1 MPKNFGDSKKSCTFA
16 LAIEKST
23 CWSCNDIGIWCN
35 GNTTDSGPVI
45 PGSSPGIP
53 TSSFKWFFLNAKLGY
68 GVMVTL
74 QILVLSFLVRVR
86 VSQLESIFHSKDAF
100 FYIPKA
106 FLNMSPHF
114 ARYQKENPELS
125 PWVYDEFNDFFYCIS
140 ASNYLFSAS
149 IALIFSFTSFKSSF
163 NFSTLRFISST
174 RLLPFL
180 LAALRKPRLFS

>member
-1 MPKNFGDSKKSCTFA
+1 MIQKNVVPLHPQLRNNMLEIAMILGYGVMVTLQILVLSFLVRVRVSQLHF
-16 LAIEKST
+16 
-23 CWSCNDIGIWCN
+23 
-35 GNTTDSGPVI
+35 
-45 PGSSPGIP
+45 
-53 TSSFKWFFLNAKLGY
+53 FKWFFLNAKLGY

>member
-1 MPKNFGDSKKSCTFA
+1 
-16 LAIEKST
+16 
-23 CWSCNDIGIWCN
+23 
-35 GNTTDSGPVI
+35 
-45 PGSSPGIP
+45 
-53 TSSFKWFFLNAKLGY
+53 
-68 GVMVTL
+68 MVTL

-86 VSQLESIFHSKDAF
+86 VSQLESIFHFERCF
-100 FYIPKA
+100 FRI
-106 FLNMSPHF
+106 SP
-114 ARYQKENPELS
+114 RLSSICPRILPGIKKKNPELS

-163 NFSTLRFISST
+163 SFSTLRFISST

>member
-1 MPKNFGDSKKSCTFA
+1 
-16 LAIEKST
+16 
-23 CWSCNDIGIWCN
+23 
-35 GNTTDSGPVI
+35 
-45 PGSSPGIP
+45 
-53 TSSFKWFFLNAKLGY
+53 
-68 GVMVTL
+68 MVTL

-100 FYIPKA
+100 FFI
-106 FLNMSPHF
+106 SPGLSSIF
-114 ARYQKENPELS
+114 PRILPGIKKKNPELS

>member
-1 MPKNFGDSKKSCTFA
+1 MIQKKVVPLHSQLRNQPDEVA
-16 LAIEKST
+16 MI
-23 CWSCNDIGIWCN
+23 
-35 GNTTDSGPVI
+35 
-45 PGSSPGIP
+45 
-53 TSSFKWFFLNAKLGY
+53 LGY

-163 NFSTLRFISST
+163 SFSTLRFISST